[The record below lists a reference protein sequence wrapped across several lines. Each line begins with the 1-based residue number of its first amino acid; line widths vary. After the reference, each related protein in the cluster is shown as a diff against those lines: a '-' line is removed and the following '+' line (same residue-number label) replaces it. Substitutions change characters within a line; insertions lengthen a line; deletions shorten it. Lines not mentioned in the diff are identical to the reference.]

1 MKLVEILYS
10 LNNKE
15 AVRQDTIFPKLKKV
29 ITDFLTPLLVE
40 TLNPS
45 RETVSPEF
53 SKVTS
58 VFPVDERKL
67 NKSEISNLQPVT
79 ILNTFSKLYGR
90 VLKNKN

>member
-15 AVRQDTIFPKLKKV
+15 VVRRDTIFPKLKKV

-40 TLNPS
+40 TLA
-45 RETVSPEF
+45 EKTVSPEF

-90 VLKNKN
+90 VLKNQN

>member
-15 AVRQDTIFPKLKKV
+15 VVRRDTIFPKLKKV

-45 RETVSPEF
+45 RENRF
-53 SKVTS
+53 SRI
-58 VFPVDERKL
+58 F
-67 NKSEISNLQPVT
+67 
-79 ILNTFSKLYGR
+79 
-90 VLKNKN
+90 